1 MKIKAA
7 VLREVNKPLAL
18 EELELAD
25 PKEHEVLVRNVATGF
40 CHSDLHYVV
49 GDIPID
55 LPMVLGHETAGVI
68 EKVGPGVTKHKVG
81 DHVVG
86 TWMVPCGHCPQCMR
100 GMGNICGGA
109 FPHFVGGKL
118 LDGTSRIS
126 DKKGNMVRHG
136 FFVSG
141 FATYSVMPEDGAIPL
156 PKKMPLDQAAFLGCC
171 LPTGWGAVVNKANLK
186 AGDSVVVYGMGGVG
200 LNIVR
205 AASLRHGNPVIAVD
219 IEGHNEAIAKEFGAT
234 HFIDSSKED
243 PVPKIQGLTGGG
255 ADFVFEAIG
264 DGGAIVQAYWSLGM
278 NGKLIIPGVMRFD
291 QTANLPLMLLPLHEK
306 SILGTLYGAISTH
319 IDIPRLTDLA
329 MKGTFKLDKLITKR
343 IKLEQVNDACD
354 SMLKRQTQGRWVIMF
369 E

>member
-1 MKIKAA
+1 
-7 VLREVNKPLAL
+7 
-18 EELELAD
+18 
-25 PKEHEVLVRNVATGF
+25 
-40 CHSDLHYVV
+40 
-49 GDIPID
+49 
-55 LPMVLGHETAGVI
+55 
-68 EKVGPGVTKHKVG
+68 
-81 DHVVG
+81 
-86 TWMVPCGHCPQCMR
+86 
-100 GMGNICGGA
+100 
-109 FPHFVGGKL
+109 
-118 LDGTSRIS
+118 
-126 DKKGNMVRHG
+126 MVRHG